1 MILKHHAST
10 PFEQNKSLTLSTNSP
25 SPMQRIPLILLV
37 AIGFSLFGCSLQKR
51 SIMPGWHVEKH
62 HQHDAISSAMVE
74 YESEQEV
81 PNPSLASSPHVPSSI
96 QPEARMHGKDRDPV
110 IPVKSLMSYSLPLET
125 AQEKQLAQLLP
136 IPSPLRVSAHSAEPI
151 TPDSTKT
158 HGLSRLWKL
167 WGGLWWA
174 IFGIVTL
181 GIGDAWFLLGAVF
194 LVLSFRS
201 FAWLFASREAWAR
214 RKSSRIGHR
223 TFFPPQNPS
232 SAQHQLS
239 INRNRAERIQ
249 KKAQRQAKR
258 QAFFQSPTTKIAVG
272 FISMMLVYALLF

>member
-1 MILKHHAST
+1 MIWKHRAST

-25 SPMQRIPLILLV
+25 SSMQRIPLIILV
-37 AIGFSLFGCSLQKR
+37 AIGFSLSGCSLQKR

-62 HQHDAISSAMVE
+62 HQHDVISGAMAQH
-74 YESEQEV
+74 ESKQEV
-81 PNPSLASSPHVPSSI
+81 PNPSFPSSLRVPSNS
-96 QPEARMHGKDRDPV
+96 QPGARMHGKDRDLV
-110 IPVKSLMSYSLPLET
+110 IPVKSLMSYSLPVET

-136 IPSPLRVSAHSAEPI
+136 TPSPLHVSAHSAELI
-151 TPDSTKT
+151 TPDSTKNY
-158 HGLSRLWKL
+158 GLRRLWKL
-167 WGGLWWA
+167 LGALWWG
-174 IFGIVTL
+174 IFGIVSF
-181 GIGDAWFLLGAVF
+181 GIGDAWFLLGGAF

-214 RKSSRIGHR
+214 RKSNRIVDR
-223 TFFPPQNPS
+223 SFFPPQNPS
-232 SAQHQLS
+232 SAQHQVS
-239 INRNRAERIQ
+239 INRNRAERIK